1 MHSLLS
7 PVLDCCVGI
16 LRILSFQLHSIIT
29 FRILRVLRFLLYS
42 IFSLAFRAFPPVFDY
57 FHPAFNFYVSI
68 SCILSFLL
76 YSILTLVSCEKKI
89 EFMFASIDNFKIC
102 LGQTEGNF
110 SPSRLKRVKMT
121 LRRVQKN
128 LRIRTYTLFLFF
140 LFVITS
146 NFGAEAERSSFF
158 FCDLSLKP
166 NVLNLSLK
174 L

>member
-110 SPSRLKRVKMT
+110 SPSRFKRVKMT
-121 LRRVQKN
+121 LRRVQKKFTHKN
-128 LRIRTYTLFLFF
+128 IHSFSIFF
-140 LFVITS
+140 L
-146 NFGAEAERSSFF
+146 
-158 FCDLSLKP
+158 
-166 NVLNLSLK
+166 
-174 L
+174 

>member
-16 LRILSFQLHSIIT
+16 LRILSFQLHSIVT

-42 IFSLAFRAFPPVFDY
+42 IF
-57 FHPAFNFYVSI
+57 
-68 SCILSFLL
+68 
-76 YSILTLVSCEKKI
+76 TLVSRAFSVFSCIQFLRWYLAKRRQSLCSQAQIILK
-89 EFMFASIDNFKIC
+89 FVWA
-102 LGQTEGNF
+102 EGNF